1 MGIVGIVVVAACIC
15 ALEAPKMWRR
25 GETKELWLFVAM
37 LLAGTG
43 AAAAINLDVRLPSP
57 VDWVG
62 DALRPLSRLMNAALG
77 VEEELEP

>member
-1 MGIVGIVVVAACIC
+1 
-15 ALEAPKMWRR
+15 
-25 GETKELWLFVAM
+25 LWLFAAM
-37 LLAGTG
+37 LLAGAG

-62 DALRPLSRLMNAALG
+62 DALRPFSRLVDAALG